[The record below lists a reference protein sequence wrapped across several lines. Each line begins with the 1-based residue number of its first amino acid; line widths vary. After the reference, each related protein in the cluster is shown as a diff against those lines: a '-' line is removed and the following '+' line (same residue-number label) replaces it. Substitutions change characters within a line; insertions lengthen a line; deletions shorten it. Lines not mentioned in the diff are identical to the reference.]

1 MSKRVRKITT
11 GFLKKVIMDEARK
24 LRLETISGGELEPI
38 EKVDAEEVDA
48 SEYADSLE
56 QDIDYIK
63 VLKIHERRL
72 IKKIKKIRETK
83 RRLASKII
91 GKI

>member
-1 MSKRVRKITT
+1 MSKRVRKITPDL
-11 GFLKKVIMDEARK
+11 LKKIIVQEARK
-24 LRLETISGGELEPI
+24 LKLETLETGVTDP

-63 VLKIHERRL
+63 ALKITERRL
-72 IKKIKKIRETK
+72 IKKIKKIREAK
-83 RRLASKII
+83 QRLAKKIVR
-91 GKI
+91 KI

>member
-1 MSKRVRKITT
+1 MSKRVRKITPS
-11 GFLKKVIMDEARK
+11 FLKKIIMQEARK
-24 LRLETISGGELEPI
+24 LKLETLETGVTDS

-56 QDIDYIK
+56 QEIDYIK
-63 VLKIHERRL
+63 VLKIHERKL
-72 IKKIKKIRETK
+72 IKRIKKIREAK
-83 RRLASKII
+83 KRLASKIV